1 MNFMFSMPTFVQ
13 FGCGISK
20 QIGAMLA
27 DAGHKRVFFVYDA
40 GVKAAGI
47 ADAVAG
53 SLKAAGLQYLEYSE
67 VLPNPPDYQVQAASA
82 LAKEFKTDV
91 VVAAGGGS
99 PMDLAKGV
107 NILLS
112 NPAPINAYDG
122 MNQVGKPTGPLYAI
136 PTTAGTGSEVTA
148 VAVITDSKA
157 KRKMVLFGRYISP
170 AVALVD
176 PELTFGLPKALTA
189 STGMDA
195 LTHALESCMSVLS
208 SPVTDT
214 VVLES
219 ARLIAG
225 SIRQAFKDGK
235 DVRARTDMLL
245 GSMLAAFGFTNTS
258 LGLVHSLAH
267 PMGAHCDVPH
277 GVGNAVML
285 SHVMEFN
292 IPAVAPEKMIRM
304 AQALGLAVNGKSH
317 EAIGKELAEN
327 LAALAKELG
336 IPRVRDLGVPKDMI
350 PTLAKDAL
358 QELSTHTTPRKPTLA
373 EAVAL
378 YEKAW

>member
-1 MNFMFSMPTFVQ
+1 MNFMFSMATFVQ
-13 FGCGISK
+13 FGCGVSK
-20 QIGAMLA
+20 QIGATLA
-27 DAGHKRVFFVYDA
+27 DSGLKRVFFVYDA
-40 GVKAAGI
+40 GVKAAGLVE
-47 ADAVAG
+47 AVAG
-53 SLKAAGLQYLEYSE
+53 SLKAAGLQYLEYGE
-67 VLPNPPDYQVQAASA
+67 VLPNPPDYQVQAAAA
-82 LAKEFKTDV
+82 LAKDFKADV
-91 VVAAGGGS
+91 IVALGGGS

-112 NPAPINAYDG
+112 NPAPINAYNG
-122 MNQVGKPTGPLYAI
+122 MNMVRNPVGPLYAI

-148 VAVITDSKA
+148 VTVITDTKTV
-157 KRKMVLFGRYISP
+157 KKMVLFGRYIAP
-170 AVALVD
+170 TVALVD
-176 PELTFGLPKALTA
+176 PELTLGLSKSLTA

-195 LTHALESCMSVLS
+195 LTHALESYVSVLS

-214 VVLES
+214 LALEA
-219 ARLIAG
+219 ARIIAG
-225 SIRQAFKDGK
+225 SLRQAFKDGG
-235 DVRARTDMLL
+235 DIQARTDMLL

-267 PMGAHCDVPH
+267 PMGAHCGVPH

-292 IPAVAPEKMIRM
+292 TPALPPEKVIRM
-304 AQALGLAVNGKSH
+304 AQTMGIAVSGKSPEALG
-317 EAIGKELAEN
+317 KEFAGS
-327 LAALAKELG
+327 LAALASDLG

-350 PTLAKDAL
+350 PTLANDAL
-358 QELSTHTTPRKPTLA
+358 QELSTQTTPRKPALE